1 MIPWLLVG
9 GAVLAVGAVLSSSSD
24 SDKTNQDTKRQSSAT
39 GKSLSDLQQI
49 PESNVPAY
57 IRKRLKK

>member
-24 SDKTNQDTKRQSSAT
+24 SDKTNQNTKRQSSAT
-39 GKSLSDLQQI
+39 SKSLSDLQQI
-49 PESNVPAY
+49 PESNVPTH